1 MVKSITITSKFCII
15 LKINE
20 CVLVDETASDIAVMI
35 DATVAKERPP
45 APYVLAVLEVY
56 IYHKAFFLVVTCP
69 VIELALRTSHE
80 TAAQN

>member
-56 IYHKAFFLVVTCP
+56 IY
-69 VIELALRTSHE
+69 
-80 TAAQN
+80 Q